1 MIESKL
7 RCPICRKEINIF
19 MRGFH
24 IELNSSC
31 EKHQLVKNFLMPY
44 NRKFGSTRTVVI
56 SDKS

>member
-1 MIESKL
+1 
-7 RCPICRKEINIF
+7 

-56 SDKS
+56 SDKSWII